1 MTGVLTE
8 DLTARCARFV
18 YTEAEL
24 LDERRLDAWTGLFAE
39 DALYWLPMNPGQADP
54 GDGLNLILDDL
65 PRLRDRVARLT
76 SGLAFSEEP
85 HSRTSHLIGNVRLL
99 AGDEIDRVVAGR
111 PVAAGEHVVSARCVV
126 GRNRRGST
134 DTFHARTVWIL
145 RPADEDFTIVLK
157 RVDLLNAAD
166 PLPVLTFLL

>member
-1 MTGVLTE
+1 MTTVLSE

-18 YTEAEL
+18 YAEAEL
-24 LDERRLDAWTGLFAE
+24 LDERRLDEWTNLFAE
-39 DALYWLPMNPGQADP
+39 DALYWLPMNPEQADP
-54 GDGLNLILDDL
+54 GDGLNLVLDDL
-65 PRLRDRVARLT
+65 PRLRDRVSRLT

-99 AGDEIDRVVAGR
+99 PGEQAGRLAGR
-111 PVAAGEHVVSARCVV
+111 PVAGGEHVVAARCVV
-126 GRNRRGST
+126 GRSRRGT
-134 DTFHARTVWIL
+134 TETFHARTVWIL
-145 RPADEDFTIVLK
+145 RPTGDDFVIVVK